1 MSDRSF
7 PKRKDLAVDASKG
20 IMRGHG
26 VLPCPFFG
34 KVIITVILDKQKM
47 RFYNISKVKGVDEDS
62 NLPMERSREP
72 GRVGA
77 GTSTGKEKI
86 TSEPLR

>member
-1 MSDRSF
+1 MPPFLFDRKKKCSKIWEQKVFSDNKF
-7 PKRKDLAVDASKG
+7 TP
-20 IMRGHG
+20 
-26 VLPCPFFG
+26 PE
-34 KVIITVILDKQKM
+34 ITVILDKQKM

>member
-1 MSDRSF
+1 
-7 PKRKDLAVDASKG
+7 
-20 IMRGHG
+20 
-26 VLPCPFFG
+26 
-34 KVIITVILDKQKM
+34 M